1 MVFTHLDEREASP
14 PLGNDD
20 ESGPSSMSI
29 PSPPSSIF
37 TGMLIAE
44 LAGDC
49 AAIPSRFRGTADNQR
64 FPRGEDGFSTCRR
77 SRDIL

>member
-49 AAIPSRFRGTADNQR
+49 AAIPSRFRGESSNHSGS
-64 FPRGEDGFSTCRR
+64 RGGR
-77 SRDIL
+77 ILHVSSIT